1 MKQSIQ
7 LTLGCNLAIGEVT
20 LNEIVYKLKEFSDCV
35 MLKVLEKLLMSYDD
49 LIAERLSQ
57 TTIYGPPARKGLGR
71 HLRKGDVQSR
81 FCRGRKVRKRGYRK
95 HPRVIATVFGKLKRS
110 IRIVECRKCGNC
122 YSPLLD

>member
-20 LNEIVYKLKEFSDCV
+20 LNEIVYELKEFSDCV
-35 MLKVLEKLLMSYDD
+35 MLKVLEKVQMSYDD

-71 HLRKGDVQSR
+71 HLRKGVN
-81 FCRGRKVRKRGYRK
+81 GTVNL
-95 HPRVIATVFGKLKRS
+95 AVFGSYKLGFFGEKA
-110 IRIVECRKCGNC
+110 
-122 YSPLLD
+122 